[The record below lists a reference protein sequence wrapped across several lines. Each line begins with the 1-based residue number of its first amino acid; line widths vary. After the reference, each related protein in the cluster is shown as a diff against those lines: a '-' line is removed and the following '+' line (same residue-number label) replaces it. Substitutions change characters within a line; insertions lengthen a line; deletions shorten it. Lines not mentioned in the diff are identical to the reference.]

1 MTRTATWRVRAL
13 STLALIA
20 LVALPA
26 RAAEG
31 TRPSAL
37 AGSWYPGD
45 AEALA
50 AYVDTALDAAR
61 PSGPDGEVL
70 ALIAPHAGYRFSG
83 ATAAAAFALVR
94 GRSYRRVVLLA
105 PAHRSPFRG
114 LSVAD
119 VAAYETPLGQVPL
132 DRDAV
137 ASLRDSPL
145 VSAHPLAHVREPAIE
160 IELPMLQR
168 ALAPGWRLLPILVG
182 RMEAEDYGTAVELL
196 RPLVDADTLLVVSSD
211 FTHYGP
217 RFGYSP
223 FPLDEHTPAEIR
235 ALDEGALARVADLDA
250 GGLLEYQART
260 GITICGLRPLAL
272 LLDLL
277 PAGSTVRRIAY
288 ATSGELTGDYTD
300 SVSYLA
306 VVVTAPRVVPEGRG
320 GAAPER
326 GERTPSGFR
335 LLHRLAVLA
344 IEQAVRGP
352 SPVRHA
358 ELERLVDA
366 LPPQLKEPAG
376 AFVTLRREGR
386 LRGCI
391 GTIGPGKPLYRAVLE
406 NGVNAAVN
414 DRRFHPVAPEE
425 LEALEVEVSV
435 LSPPAPIASP
445 GQFRVGEHGIILEK
459 DGRRAVFLPEV
470 AVEQGWGR
478 EETLRHLARKAG
490 LAPDAWSNGARF
502 EVFTSS
508 RYAARVEPS
517 D

>member
-1 MTRTATWRVRAL
+1 MAQTAMWRVRAL

-26 RAAEG
+26 RAADG

-50 AYVDTALDAAR
+50 AYVDAALDAAQ
-61 PSGPDGEVL
+61 PSGPVGAVL
-70 ALIAPHAGYRFSG
+70 GLIAPHAGYRFSG
-83 ATAAAAFALVR
+83 ATAAAAFAFVR
-94 GRSYRRVVLLA
+94 GRSYKRVVLLA

-114 LSVAD
+114 LSIAD
-119 VAAYETPLGQVPL
+119 AAAYETPLGQVPL

-137 ASLRDSPL
+137 VGLRDSPL
-145 VSAHPLAHVREPAIE
+145 VSAHPLAHVREHAIE

-168 ALAPGWRLLPILVG
+168 ALTPGWRLLPILVG
-182 RMEAEDYGTAVELL
+182 RMEAEDYGTAVDLL

-217 RFGYSP
+217 RFGYLP
-223 FPLDEHTPAEIR
+223 FPLDERTSANIR
-235 ALDEGALARVADLDA
+235 ALDEGALERVADLDA
-250 GGLLEYQART
+250 GGLLDFQART
-260 GITICGLRPLAL
+260 GVTICGYRPLAL
-272 LLDLL
+272 LLELL
-277 PAGSTVRRIAY
+277 PPGSEVRRVAY
-288 ATSGELTGDYTD
+288 ATSGELAGDYAN
-300 SVSYLA
+300 SVSYVA
-306 VVVTAPRVVPEGRG
+306 VVVTSPGVAPQGRG
-320 GAAPER
+320 ATAPER
-326 GERTPSGFR
+326 GERTPNGFR

-344 IEQAVRGP
+344 IEQAVRGS
-352 SPVRHA
+352 SPGRRA
-358 ELERLVDA
+358 ELERLVEA
-366 LPPQLKEPAG
+366 LPPQLKEPSG
-376 AFVTLRREGR
+376 AFVTLKRDGR

-391 GTIGPGKPLYRAVLE
+391 GTIGSSKPLYQAVLE

-414 DRRFHPVAPEE
+414 DRRFHPVAPQE

-478 EETLRHLARKAG
+478 EETLSHLARKAG
-490 LAPDAWSNGARF
+490 LAPDAWANGARF

-508 RYAARVEPS
+508 RYAARVEPP